1 MKNEKTI
8 CLEVCVD
15 SFASAMA
22 AIRGGAD
29 RLELC
34 TCLLVGGLTPDV
46 ALLRQIREVSDITV
60 RCLMRP
66 RFGDFLYTAEE
77 IRLMERQ
84 IHSLKEAGAS
94 GFVIGC
100 LTPEGELDREPM
112 KRLIGAAGG
121 LGLTLHRAID
131 VSRDAV
137 RTAETAAELGIDTI
151 LTSGQAADCWTGRE
165 CLGRLLEARLPL
177 TIMAGGGVNA
187 DVIGRLLSQYPLR
200 AFHMSGKVT
209 LDSGM
214 RYRRPGVPMGLPGLD
229 EFSVWQTDEGK
240 IRQAVEVIGGHCH
253 GK

>member
-1 MKNEKTI
+1 M
-8 CLEVCVD
+8 D

-46 ALLRQIREVSDITV
+46 ALLRQIREVSDIPV

-66 RFGDFLYTAEE
+66 RFGDFLYTEEE

-84 IHSLKEAGAS
+84 VHSLKEAGAS

-151 LTSGQAADCWTGRE
+151 LTSGQASDCWTGRE
-165 CLGRLLEARLPL
+165 CLGRLLSR
-177 TIMAGGGVNA
+177 
-187 DVIGRLLSQYPLR
+187 YPLR

-209 LDSGM
+209 LDSAM

-240 IRQAVEVIGGHCH
+240 IRQAAEVIGGYYR